1 MVLLTAGINVITS
14 SSSFIFSPFAMA
26 VPERKAKREARQ
38 IDESFVRSRVAAES
52 LNEMKNNL
60 KEYSDQKLADR
71 KRRKTSEPGTLFE
84 PSLSLESRVEEEQQA
99 EEAGKA
105 AQEALL
111 EAEAAWIRAMKV
123 LLDLVFERP
132 DMK

>member
-1 MVLLTAGINVITS
+1 
-14 SSSFIFSPFAMA
+14 MA

-60 KEYSDQKLADR
+60 KEYSDQKLEER

-84 PSLSLESRVEEEQQA
+84 PSLSFESRVEEEQQA

>member
-1 MVLLTAGINVITS
+1 M
-14 SSSFIFSPFAMA
+14 
-26 VPERKAKREARQ
+26 
-38 IDESFVRSRVAAES
+38 
-52 LNEMKNNL
+52 
-60 KEYSDQKLADR
+60 
-71 KRRKTSEPGTLFE
+71 FE
-84 PSLSLESRVEEEQQA
+84 PSLSFESRVEEEQQA

>member
-1 MVLLTAGINVITS
+1 
-14 SSSFIFSPFAMA
+14 MA
-26 VPERKAKREARQ
+26 VPKREAKREARQ

-52 LNEMKNNL
+52 LNEMKNSLNQY
-60 KEYSDQKLADR
+60 KDQKLEER

-84 PSLSLESRVEEEQQA
+84 PSLSFESRVEEEQQA